1 MARVLYVSV
10 MLFVSVRFLKRIRK
24 GQIHSTYMKNEFAN
38 NYKVA
43 LTKQKLDVYQANVIT
58 HYYVFYKIDQS
69 DLRMEQVT

>member
-1 MARVLYVSV
+1 
-10 MLFVSVRFLKRIRK
+10 
-24 GQIHSTYMKNEFAN
+24 MKNEFAN

-69 DLRMEQVT
+69 DLRMEHGNVTCRKPRNAFKCDMKTFTFIFVYCPRNW